1 MSAAY
6 AIFGLSLLLQGHRWH
21 STPAYHVLL
30 LILPAQAWGAL
41 FLLSG
46 ITMGMSAWQFGRRW
60 VVIASLTLAF
70 TLTTRSIAG
79 WQALASS
86 PDLPGIPVH

>member
-1 MSAAY
+1 
-6 AIFGLSLLLQGHRWH
+6 
-21 STPAYHVLL
+21 
-30 LILPAQAWGAL
+30 
-41 FLLSG
+41 
-46 ITMGMSAWQFGRRW
+46 MGMSAWQFGRRW